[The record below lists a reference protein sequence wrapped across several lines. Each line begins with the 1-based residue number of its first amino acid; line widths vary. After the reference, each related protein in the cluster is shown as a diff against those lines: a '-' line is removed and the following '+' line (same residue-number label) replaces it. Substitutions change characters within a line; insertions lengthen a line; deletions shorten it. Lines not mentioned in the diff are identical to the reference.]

1 MVYKDDALARSAT
14 LRNAAVTPY
23 LRSVQ
28 VQTAFEHEDDRV

>member
-1 MVYKDDALARSAT
+1 VT

-28 VQTAFEHEDDRV
+28 VQTAFERKCVR